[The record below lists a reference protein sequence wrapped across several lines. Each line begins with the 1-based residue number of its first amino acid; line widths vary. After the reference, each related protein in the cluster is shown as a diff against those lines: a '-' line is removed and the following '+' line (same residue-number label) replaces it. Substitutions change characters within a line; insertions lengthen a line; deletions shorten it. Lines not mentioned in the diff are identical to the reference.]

1 MKRLIA
7 IGLLALLS
15 LQSTEPAFATRR
27 AGGRREARRRTVV
40 VVHPG
45 WPLRRPLRTVIVHPA
60 RVAFRVPPAS
70 FLPVTVWTG
79 SMVATGPTSEM
90 LVWQDGETLERADDW
105 TEFTLNCDSQGSKL
119 WLQVVAGRAQF
130 DWAEVVFDN
139 GDALVVDM
147 SNRERG
153 PGYFDLLEFREG
165 RRVDHVRVVARA
177 RTPEARVVLKME
189 EH

>member
-1 MKRLIA
+1 M
-7 IGLLALLS
+7 
-15 LQSTEPAFATRR
+15 
-27 AGGRREARRRTVV
+27 
-40 VVHPG
+40 
-45 WPLRRPLRTVIVHPA
+45 
-60 RVAFRVPPAS
+60 
-70 FLPVTVWTG
+70 
-79 SMVATGPTSEM
+79 
-90 LVWQDGETLERADDW
+90 
-105 TEFTLNCDSQGSKL
+105 
-119 WLQVVAGRAQF
+119 
-130 DWAEVVFDN
+130 FDN